1 MRGSPVTAMFIAW
14 RNKDA
19 KEEWCEKS
27 RGLWDLG
34 VPMS

>member
-14 RNKDA
+14 RNKDT

-27 RGLWDLG
+27 RACGTLECQ
-34 VPMS
+34 